1 MKKKYIWT
9 VLLVAFVLLFAFLFL
24 WPIQGNLYLNM
35 NEEDGLNSSV
45 YDLSTNRSKK
55 VVIDGYNEVID
66 YYPLSE
72 GYAAIGVNYVPAQ
85 NTVVDG
91 LEGRYDLVI
100 REGKRDFSYPLASSA
115 GIMCVYEHTVYF
127 TIYGEDDVA
136 LCYYKCNLSD
146 FSIEKL
152 PDSINDICS
161 DGNTLVYVESLRDHD
176 RVIVKRE
183 GKESTAFSA
192 DEILCVDLL
201 QSNLVI
207 SYKDGLDE
215 KCVSYNLSTGKI
227 TTCGKR
233 NDKLEYAAT
242 LHGRDWYI
250 YRYAFLHNDFGT
262 PQLDIIVMRSGI
274 RVKFLFLSPTK
285 FGSVYLLQ

>member
-1 MKKKYIWT
+1 
-9 VLLVAFVLLFAFLFL
+9 
-24 WPIQGNLYLNM
+24 M
-35 NEEDGLNSSV
+35 NEDDGLNSCV

-55 VVIDGYNEVID
+55 VVIDDYNEVID
-66 YYPLSE
+66 YYPLTG
-72 GYAAIGVNYVPAQ
+72 GYAAIGVNYVSAQ
-85 NTVVDG
+85 DAVVGG
-91 LEGRYDLVI
+91 LKGKYALVI
-100 REGKRDFSYPLASSA
+100 RDGTRDFSYPLASSA
-115 GIMCVYEHTVYF
+115 GIMCVYEDTVYF

-136 LCYYKCNLSD
+136 SCYYKCNLSD

-176 RVIVKRE
+176 QVIIKQE
-183 GKESTAFSA
+183 GKESAAFSA

-201 QSNLVI
+201 QSDLII
-207 SYKDGLDE
+207 SYKDGLNE
-215 KCVSYNLSTGKI
+215 KCVSYNLSTGKS

-250 YRYAFLHNDFGT
+250 YRYEFLHNDFGT
-262 PQLDIIVMRSGI
+262 PRLDIIVMRSGL

-285 FGSVYLLQ
+285 LGSVYLLR

>member
-1 MKKKYIWT
+1 M
-9 VLLVAFVLLFAFLFL
+9 LLFAFLFL
-24 WPIQGNLYLNM
+24 WPIQGSLYLNM
-35 NEEDGLNSSV
+35 NEDDGLNSSV

-66 YYPLSE
+66 YYPLNG
-72 GYAAIGVNYVPAQ
+72 GYAAIGVNYVSAQ
-85 NTVVDG
+85 DAVVDG
-91 LEGRYDLVI
+91 LKGKYALVI
-100 REGKRDFSYPLASSA
+100 RDGTRDFSYPLASSA

-136 LCYYKCNLSD
+136 SCYYKCNLSD

-176 RVIVKRE
+176 QVIIKQE
-183 GKESTAFSA
+183 GKESAAFSA

-201 QSNLVI
+201 QSDLVI
-207 SYKDGLDE
+207 SYKDGLNE
-215 KCVSYNLSTGKI
+215 KCVSYNLSTGKS
-227 TTCGKR
+227 TTHGKR
-233 NDKLEYAAT
+233 NDKLEYAGT

-250 YRYAFLHNDFGT
+250 YRYEFLHNDFGT
-262 PQLDIIVMRSGI
+262 PRLDIIVMLSGL

-285 FGSVYLLQ
+285 LGSVYLLR

>member
-1 MKKKYIWT
+1 MKKKFIWI
-9 VLLVAFVLLFAFLFL
+9 VLFVALVLLFAFLFL
-24 WPIQGNLYLNM
+24 WPIQGSLYLNM
-35 NEEDGLNSSV
+35 NEDDGLNSSV

-55 VVIDGYNEVID
+55 VVIDDYNEVID
-66 YYPLSE
+66 YYPLTG

-85 NTVVDG
+85 NAAVDG
-91 LEGRYDLVI
+91 LKGKYALVI
-100 REGKRDFSYPLASSA
+100 HEGKRDFSYPLASSA
-115 GIMCVYEHTVYF
+115 GIMCVYEDTVYF

-136 LCYYKCNLSD
+136 SCYYKCNLSD

-161 DGNTLVYVESLRDHD
+161 DGNTLVYVETLRDHD
-176 RVIVKRE
+176 QVIIKQE
-183 GKESTAFSA
+183 GKESVAFST
-192 DEILCVDLL
+192 DEVLCVDLL
-201 QSNLVI
+201 QSDLVI
-207 SYKDGLDE
+207 SYKNGLDE
-215 KCVSYNLSTGKI
+215 KCISYNLSTGKS

-250 YRYAFLHNDFGT
+250 YRYEFLHNDFGT
-262 PQLDIIVMRSGI
+262 PRLDIIVMRSGL

-285 FGSVYLLQ
+285 SGSVYLLR